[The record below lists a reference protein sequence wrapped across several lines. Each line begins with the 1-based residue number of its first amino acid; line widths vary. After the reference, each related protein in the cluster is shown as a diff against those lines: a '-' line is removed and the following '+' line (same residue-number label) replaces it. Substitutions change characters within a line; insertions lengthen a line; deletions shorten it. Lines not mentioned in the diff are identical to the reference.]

1 MAKISTKNIART
13 IYELTR
19 DKQGQELELVLVKIT
34 KYLAEKRLL
43 SKAGEILEK
52 LEEIINKEEG
62 IVPVD
67 ITFKKIPDKK
77 ITEEIEELL
86 KKRYQAKKILTTVK
100 EDKDILGGVKI
111 EGQGEVIDLTYRNKI
126 KQLQNYLITN

>member
-19 DKQGQELELVLVKIT
+19 DKQGQDLELVLVKIT

-67 ITFKKIPDKK
+67 ITYKKIPDRK

-86 KKRYQAKKILTTVK
+86 K
-100 EDKDILGGVKI
+100 
-111 EGQGEVIDLTYRNKI
+111 
-126 KQLQNYLITN
+126 

>member
-1 MAKISTKNIART
+1 MVKISTKNIART
-13 IYELTR
+13 IYELT
-19 DKQGQELELVLVKIT
+19 KGKHGQDLELVLVKIT

-43 SKAGEILEK
+43 SKSGEILKK

-62 IVPVD
+62 MVPVD

-86 KKRYQAKKILTTVK
+86 KKRYQAKKILTTII
-100 EDKDILGGVKI
+100 EDKEILGGVKI

>member
-1 MAKISTKNIART
+1 MVKISTKNIART
-13 IYELTR
+13 IYELT
-19 DKQGQELELVLVKIT
+19 KGKHGQDLELVLVKIT

-43 SKAGEILEK
+43 SKSGEILKK

-62 IVPVD
+62 MVQVD

-86 KKRYQAKKILTTVK
+86 KKRYQAKKILTTII
-100 EDKDILGGVKI
+100 EDKEILGGVKI